1 MKGKVLIAEDYEDWR
16 DLLSGLLRRD
26 GHEVTATA
34 TLDEA
39 REYVDRTKDL
49 DLAIVDIRL
58 VETDENNE
66 DGMHLLAYI
75 KKKQVFTRVIMITG
89 HGTME
94 TQRKAFRKF
103 QAFDFF
109 RKEQF
114 DSEEFRK
121 GFREAIEQSILDR
134 QAWKEKNYMAGRK
147 FEMWQRNNKE

>member
-75 KKKQVFTRVIMITG
+75 KISRCLPV
-89 HGTME
+89 
-94 TQRKAFRKF
+94 
-103 QAFDFF
+103 
-109 RKEQF
+109 
-114 DSEEFRK
+114 
-121 GFREAIEQSILDR
+121 
-134 QAWKEKNYMAGRK
+134 
-147 FEMWQRNNKE
+147 